1 MLSLIEVTCPH
12 CGAKG
17 QIMLPPAGA
26 IIVGPC
32 PECQGLVVV
41 FCGQVLPL
49 KKDIMVDGS
58 SKEKRQHIM
67 TVLTSFLRDRVGQIV
82 AEDED
87 VKDVRDEAPPAKPQH
102 PVVSEKPA
110 VRPEHKREIAAGE
123 KTVCSPEHVADPI
136 SHEDLRKFVIE
147 DLKKLDD
154 REQFKKI
161 FGG

>member
-1 MLSLIEVTCPH
+1 
-12 CGAKG
+12 
-17 QIMLPPAGA
+17 MLPPAGA

-49 KKDIMVDGS
+49 KKDIMVEGS
-58 SKEKRQHIM
+58 TKEKRQHIM
-67 TVLTSFLRDRVGQIV
+67 TVLTGFLRDRVGQIV
-82 AEDED
+82 AEDDD
-87 VKDVRDEAPPAKPQH
+87 VKDMNDEIPPKPQH

-110 VRPEHKREIAAGE
+110 IQPEHKLEAAAGE
-123 KTVCSPEHVADPI
+123 RKVCSPEHVAEPI
-136 SHEDLRKFVIE
+136 THEDIRRFVIE

-154 REQFKKI
+154 KEQFRKI

>member
-58 SKEKRQHIM
+58 TKEKRQHIM
-67 TVLTSFLRDRVGQIV
+67 TVLTGFLRDRVGQII

-87 VKDVRDEAPPAKPQH
+87 VKDVRDETPPKPQQ

-110 VRPEHKREIAAGE
+110 VQPEQKREAGGGE
-123 KTVCSPEHVADPI
+123 KKVCSPEHVADPI
-136 SHEDLRKFVIE
+136 SHEDVRRFVINE
-147 DLKKLDD
+147 LKKLDD
-154 REQFKKI
+154 GEQFKKI
-161 FGG
+161 FG

>member
-32 PECQGLVVV
+32 PECQELVVV

-49 KKDIMVDGS
+49 KKGVMTDGS
-58 SKEKRQHIM
+58 SKQKRQHIM
-67 TVLTSFLRDRVGQIV
+67 SVLTSFLRDRVGQIV
-82 AEDED
+82 AEDDD
-87 VKDVRDEAPPAKPQH
+87 VKDVRDEMPRKPQH
-102 PVVSEKPA
+102 PVSREKS
-110 VRPEHKREIAAGE
+110 AA
-123 KTVCSPEHVADPI
+123 SPEKRPAAADKKVREQEADPI
-136 SHEDLRKFVIE
+136 SHEDVRRFVIS

-154 REQFKKI
+154 GEEFKKI
-161 FGG
+161 FG

>member
-1 MLSLIEVTCPH
+1 
-12 CGAKG
+12 
-17 QIMLPPAGA
+17 MLPPAGA

-49 KKDIMVDGS
+49 KKDVMVEGS
-58 SKEKRQHIM
+58 IKEKRQHIM
-67 TVLTSFLRDRVGQIV
+67 TVLTSFLKDRVGQIV
-82 AEDED
+82 AEDD
-87 VKDVRDEAPPAKPQH
+87 DVRDVRGEIPPKPQH

-110 VRPEHKREIAAGE
+110 MPLEQKREANAPD
-123 KTVCSPEHVADPI
+123 KKVCSPEHVAEAI
-136 SHEDLRKFVIE
+136 SHEDVRRFVIN

-161 FGG
+161 FG

>member
-58 SKEKRQHIM
+58 TKEKRQHIM
-67 TVLTSFLRDRVGQIV
+67 AVLTSFLKDRVGQIV
-82 AEDED
+82 GEEDD
-87 VKDVRDEAPPAKPQH
+87 VKDVRDETPPKPQH

-110 VRPEHKREIAAGE
+110 TPLEQKREANAAD
-123 KTVCSPEHVADPI
+123 KKVCSPEHVADPI
-136 SHEDLRKFVIE
+136 SHEDVRRFVIN

-154 REQFKKI
+154 GEQFKKI
-161 FGG
+161 FG

>member
-58 SKEKRQHIM
+58 TKEKRQHIM

-82 AEDED
+82 AEEED
-87 VKDVRDEAPPAKPQH
+87 VKDVRDEAPRKPQH
-102 PVVSEKPA
+102 PVVSDKTAAQPEKKL
-110 VRPEHKREIAAGE
+110 ETAAGE
-123 KTVCSPEHVADPI
+123 KKVCSPEHVFEPI
-136 SHEDLRKFVIE
+136 SHEDVRKFVIE

-154 REQFKKI
+154 GEQFKKI
-161 FGG
+161 FGV

>member
-32 PECQGLVVV
+32 PECQELVVV

-49 KKDIMVDGS
+49 KKEVMTDGS

-67 TVLTSFLRDRVGQIV
+67 SVLTGFLRDRVGQIV

-87 VKDVRDEAPPAKPQH
+87 VKDVHDEAPPKPQH
-102 PVVSEKPA
+102 PVVRDKSAAAPEKHEAP
-110 VRPEHKREIAAGE
+110 IE
-123 KTVCSPEHVADPI
+123 KKVCSPEHVAEPI
-136 SHEDLRKFVIE
+136 SHEDVRRFVIS
-147 DLKKLDD
+147 DLKKLDNG
-154 REQFKKI
+154 EEFKKI
-161 FGG
+161 FG

>member
-1 MLSLIEVTCPH
+1 
-12 CGAKG
+12 
-17 QIMLPPAGA
+17 MLPPAGA

-58 SKEKRQHIM
+58 TKEKRQHIM
-67 TVLTSFLRDRVGQIV
+67 TVLTSFLRDRVGQII
-82 AEDED
+82 AEDD
-87 VKDVRDEAPPAKPQH
+87 DVRDETPPKPQH

-110 VRPEHKREIAAGE
+110 TPFKQKHEAN
-123 KTVCSPEHVADPI
+123 TADPI
-136 SHEDLRKFVIE
+136 SHEDVRRFVIN

-154 REQFKKI
+154 DEQFKKI
-161 FGG
+161 FG